1 MRDRSPQG
9 LFGVCCVPHPG
20 CRSSPALHRQ
30 HLAGVAAGRWVLLS
44 TGIVSTELTVVGA
57 RDAPIS
63 LPTETAPAERGG
75 QEVAGDVEFASGHLA
90 WLAVLRDLLKEEGGP
105 VGVLGS
111 SIAANWLIPHAPER
125 VSYILDED
133 SNRHGGTLFGCPIIA
148 PGQALAGLPR
158 GLPVGCATCRSALPI
173 TRTASPHGGAR
184 NREILGPVDDYS
196 PRRLL
201 WTKESQRRQVR
212 RQQFWPG
219 EMMNLE
225 AKRLGGIDVGLAVID
240 EQAPAWY

>member
-90 WLAVLRDLLKEEGGP
+90 WLATLRDLLKEEGGP
-105 VGVLGS
+105 VGILGS
-111 SIAANWLIPHAPER
+111 SIATNWLIPHAPER

-133 SNRHGGTLFGCPIIA
+133 SNSHGGTLF
-148 PGQALAGLPR
+148 
-158 GLPVGCATCRSALPI
+158 GCATCRSALPI
-173 TRTASPHGGAR
+173 IRTASPHGGAR

-196 PRRLL
+196 PSRLL